1 MNLNRLFNFLG
12 LLAFQCND
20 DNNQKIDI
28 TNAGSDDAMNRRRK
42 QASDLTHALGVLGV
56 KASTFHS
63 MLKRGEQAQVRKMLK
78 AHLKVH
84 NICKKNQD
92 SNDIDD

>member
-1 MNLNRLFNFLG
+1 MFHCLFTFLG

-63 MLKRGEQAQVRKMLK
+63 MLKRGEQAGVRKMLK
-78 AHLKVH
+78 VHLKVMFEKR
-84 NICKKNQD
+84 IK
-92 SNDIDD
+92 